1 MADEEPGVEKMDAK
15 QGFVERLR
23 EANNGKLPFDG
34 LTASIRLK
42 LYKFFIEEKIM
53 NLDLLFMI
61 TYMASILS
69 AEPKRPDIF
78 GYTGR
83 RTEYLS
89 SAYIRRADL
98 LVKRWG
104 YSYVEALDHVSKY
117 IDNGMLFSMVN
128 RYASSIEAG
137 VDDEEYIKNEYDTI
151 RNIYSSN
158 YEQALASLKLWGDAY
173 ISLLFTAALI
183 GIILMVSMAL
193 FVPGE
198 VETTYN
204 IGYVATF
211 GVITFGL
218 IMMFKAVP
226 LDPKTHGMDEGSAEQ
241 DMVHRMEKKI
251 VPILVFVALFFLI
264 LGMNYGLI
272 LILVGLLLLPLG
284 VIGYIDDSNVMLR
297 DSEFP
302 TVIRGIGSIQGGK
315 NCTMA
320 VAIEGLNKKSI
331 MYLLPLLNSV
341 YSKLNLGL
349 DEKRTW
355 QRFIN
360 ESGSFLVH
368 KYLRIYQD
376 TLLLGAKGDVIGKIV
391 SQSMLDQVLLRDHRQ
406 SIVVNFVM
414 LLIPM
419 HAMMC
424 GLFLTLYAILATL
437 AAKIQELMAGL
448 GETAAAFTGDSA
460 TEAGSIAST
469 IGASLFVF
477 ESFNVQEV
485 YAFVLI
491 IITMILIGNILA
503 AKIVADGDRYLIYLY
518 GSVLVLITGILI
530 AVIPFVVDALFVIPE
545 YI

>member
-1 MADEEPGVEKMDAK
+1 MVDEEPRIEKVDAPK
-15 QGFVERLR
+15 SFMERIR
-23 EANNGKLPFDG
+23 ESNDGKIPFEG
-34 LTASIRLK
+34 LGTSIRLR
-42 LYKFFIEEKIM
+42 LYKFFVEEKFM
-53 NLDLLFMI
+53 GLDILFMI

-69 AEPKRPDIF
+69 AQPSRPDIF

-83 RTEYLS
+83 RVEYLS
-89 SAYIRRADL
+89 SKYIRKADL

-104 YSYVEALDHVSKY
+104 YSYVEALDNVSKH
-117 IDNGMLFSMVN
+117 IDNEMLFSMIN

-137 VDDEEYIKNEYDTI
+137 IADEEYIINEYDTI
-151 RNIYSSN
+151 RNIYSSD
-158 YEQALASLKLWGDAY
+158 YDQGLASLKLWGDAY
-173 ISLLFTAALI
+173 ISLLFTAALV

-198 VETTYN
+198 VETTYT

-226 LDPKTHGMDEGSAEQ
+226 IDPKTHGMDEGSAEQ
-241 DMVHRMEKKI
+241 NMIRRMEKKI
-251 VPILVFVALFFLI
+251 IPILVIVALFLLL
-264 LGMNYGLI
+264 LGMNYGLV

-284 VIGYIDDSNVMLR
+284 IIGYIDDSNITLR

-302 TVIRGIGSIQGGK
+302 TMIRGIGSIQGGK
-315 NCTMA
+315 SCTMA
-320 VAIEGLNKKSI
+320 IAIEGLNKKSI
-331 MYLLPLLNSV
+331 VYLLPLLNGV

-360 ESGSFLVH
+360 ESGSFLIY

-376 TLLLGAKGDVIGKIV
+376 ALLLGSKGDVIGKIV

-406 SIVVNFVM
+406 NIVVNFVM

-419 HAMMC
+419 HALMC

-437 AAKIQELMAGL
+437 AVKIQELMSGL
-448 GETAAAFTGDSA
+448 GETAAAFSGEA
-460 TEAGSIAST
+460 TETGSIAST
-469 IGASLFVF
+469 IGSSLFVF
-477 ESFNVQEV
+477 ESFDTTEV
-485 YAFVLI
+485 YVYVLV
-491 IITMILIGNILA
+491 IITMLLVGNTLA
-503 AKIVADGDRYLIYLY
+503 AKVVADGDRYLVYLY
-518 GSVLVLITGILI
+518 GSILTTITGILI
-530 AVIPFVVDALFVIPE
+530 VVIPIVVDILFIIPE

>member
-1 MADEEPGVEKMDAK
+1 MADEEPRAEKMDAPR
-15 QGFVERLR
+15 GFMERLR
-23 EANNGKLPFDG
+23 EANDGKIPFDG
-34 LTASIRLK
+34 LITSIRLR
-42 LYKFFIEEKIM
+42 LYTFFIEEKFM
-53 NLDLLFMI
+53 GLDILFMI

-89 SAYIRRADL
+89 SKYIQRADL

-104 YSYVEALDHVSKY
+104 YSYVEALDHVSKH
-117 IDNGMLFSMVN
+117 IDNEMLFSMMN
-128 RYASSIEAG
+128 RYASSIGAG
-137 VDDEEYIKNEYDTI
+137 VDDEEYIANEYDTI
-151 RNIYSSN
+151 RNIYTSDYN
-158 YEQALASLKLWGDAY
+158 QALASLKLWGDAY
-173 ISLLFTAALI
+173 ISLLFTAALV

-198 VETTYN
+198 VETTYT
-204 IGYVATF
+204 IGYLATF
-211 GVITFGL
+211 GVIAFGL
-218 IMMFKAVP
+218 IMMCKAVP
-226 LDPKTHGMDEGSAEQ
+226 IDPKTHGMDEGSTEQ
-241 DMVHRMEKKI
+241 NMIHRMERKI
-251 VPILVFVALFFLI
+251 IPILVFVTLFLLI

-284 VIGYIDDSNVMLR
+284 VIGYIDDSNIILR

-302 TVIRGIGSIQGGK
+302 TMIRGIGSIQGGK
-315 NCTMA
+315 NCPMA

-331 MYLLPLLNSV
+331 IYLLPLVNSV

-360 ESGSFLVH
+360 ESGSFLIY
-368 KYLRIYQD
+368 KYLWIYQD
-376 TLLLGAKGDVIGKIV
+376 ALFLGSKGDIIGKIV

-406 SIVVNFVM
+406 NVVVNFVM

-419 HAMMC
+419 HALMC
-424 GLFLTLYAILATL
+424 GLFLALYAILATL
-437 AAKIQELMAGL
+437 AVKIQELMSGL
-448 GETAAAFTGDSA
+448 GESAAAFGDSA
-460 TEAGSIAST
+460 AGAGSVAST

-477 ESFNVQEV
+477 ESFDTNGV
-485 YAFVLI
+485 YVYVLI
-491 IITMILIGNILA
+491 IITMILIGNTLA
-503 AKIVADGDRYLIYLY
+503 AKIVADGDRYLVYLY
-518 GSVLVLITGILI
+518 GSVLTVITGILI
-530 AVIPFVVDALFVIPE
+530 VAVPIVVSILFVIPE